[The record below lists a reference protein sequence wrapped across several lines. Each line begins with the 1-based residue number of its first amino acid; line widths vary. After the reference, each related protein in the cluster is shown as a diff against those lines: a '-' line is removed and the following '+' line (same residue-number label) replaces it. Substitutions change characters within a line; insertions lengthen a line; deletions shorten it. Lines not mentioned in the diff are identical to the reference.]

1 MEMVIGLLGISFFM
15 TLDVLGI
22 ITCVISWN
30 DDDYGMFVFALFWVI
45 TLFNCIAF
53 CVLNY
58 LKELFLL

>member
-1 MEMVIGLLGISFFM
+1 MEMVIVLIGISMLM
-15 TLDVLGI
+15 TLNVLGVI
-22 ITCVISWN
+22 ACVSFWN

-53 CVLNY
+53 LVLNY